1 MLNPSLASL
10 PTFLSRWLG
19 YRDPSQPLKNHK
31 TWRICIWSFIG
42 AWLGIAVLEI
52 IGTYSPQLHEYH
64 SPLVIASF
72 GASAV
77 LLYGSIDAPLSQPRN
92 AFFGHIFGALVGVI
106 INKLFTQV
114 PTHWSSAEQQVI
126 VQWVAGSTAVALAI
140 VVMQLTVTVHPPGGA
155 TALIAT
161 VDDKVIAMGWYYIGV
176 VAMSAC
182 IQIVMA
188 CLVNNI
194 DRKYP
199 SYWWRPASLP
209 LKIDLGNLS
218 TALPSPS
225 SHHHHQHNKADGSS
239 SPTHSQNE
247 EEIVVDMDGDT
258 ATTHASIY
266 EGNEP
271 KSPINN
277 NAILLDPTQP
287 LHIPDNLLD
296 ANDIATLKAIHQ
308 KLTDLVAKSD

>member
-1 MLNPSLASL
+1 MHS
-10 PTFLSRWLG
+10 TIE
-19 YRDPSQPLKNHK
+19 NHK
-31 TWRICIWSFIG
+31 HGGFVFG
-42 AWLGIAVLEI
+42 HLLELGWVLL
-52 IGTYSPQLHEYH
+52 PQLHEYH

-92 AFFGHIFGALVGVI
+92 AFFGHIVGALVGVI

-225 SHHHHQHNKADGSS
+225 SHHHHNKADGSS
-239 SPTHSQNE
+239 SPTHTKNE

-258 ATTHASIY
+258 TTTHPYSNY
-266 EGNEP
+266 EEHEP
-271 KSPINN
+271 KSSINP

-287 LHIPDNLLD
+287 LLIPDDLLD
-296 ANDIATLKAIHQ
+296 AHDITTLKAIHQ
-308 KLTDLVAKSD
+308 KLTVLVAKSE